1 MFLVFVVVVVVVLA
15 VVVVVVVVV
24 VAVVLAV
31 ERFRKNQNVTD
42 IKLIAGS
49 KNSDRS
55 LTDE

>member
-1 MFLVFVVVVVVVLA
+1 MFLVFVVA
-15 VVVVVVVVV
+15 VVVVVVAVVV
-24 VAVVLAV
+24 VVVVLAV